1 MDKALELVGE
11 WKVAF
16 GQHADH
22 KAVLDVFFELQKE
35 GYHIPETQ
43 VWLSRPLCHIASY

>member
-1 MDKALELVGE
+1 MDKALELIGE

-16 GQHADH
+16 GKQSEF
-22 KAVLDVFFELQKE
+22 KAVQEVFSELEKE

-43 VWLSRPLCHIASY
+43 VGIT